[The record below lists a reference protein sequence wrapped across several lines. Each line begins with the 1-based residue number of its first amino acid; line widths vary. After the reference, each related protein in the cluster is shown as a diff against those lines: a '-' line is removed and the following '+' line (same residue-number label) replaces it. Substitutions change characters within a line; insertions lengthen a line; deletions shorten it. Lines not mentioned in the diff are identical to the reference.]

1 MISKLKFL
9 KAYWNRTV
17 VPAAGSV
24 VGKILYTSKNTTGR
38 RKQIV
43 IDVDAN
49 TTKFTTINAQPA
61 DPKTFPGEI
70 VERTVN
76 YAPKTDANLY
86 IFGSVPA
93 IPVMP
98 NTPTVNFTQTIANG
112 GTITAVNVLDGV
124 KIDGIAATTGEV
136 FITKL
141 TQLGLTL
148 NETTGDVTLDD
159 NLTAGTYTVTYKVTH
174 IIEPSVFINGI
185 ITITVEEA

>member
-86 IFGSVPA
+86 IFGSIPA
-93 IPVMP
+93 LPVIS
-98 NTPTVNFTQTIANG
+98 NVPTVNFTQTIANG

-124 KIDGIAATTGEV
+124 KINAVAATAADV
-136 FITKL
+136 VITAL
-141 TQLGLTL
+141 VEAGLTL

-159 NLTAGTYTVTYKVTH
+159 NLTAGTYTVTYKVEH
-174 IIEPSVFINGI
+174 VDEPSVYITGI
-185 ITITVEEA
+185 ITVTVQA

>member
-9 KAYWNRTV
+9 KAYCNRTV
-17 VPAAGSV
+17 VPTVGSA

-86 IFGSVPA
+86 IFGSTPA
-93 IPVMP
+93 LPVMS
-98 NTPTVNFTQTIANG
+98 NVPTANFTQTIANG
-112 GTITAVNVLDGV
+112 GTITAVSVLDGV
-124 KIDGIAATTGEV
+124 KIDGIAATTKEV

-148 NETTGDVTLDD
+148 NDKNGKVTLVD
-159 NLTAGTYTVTYKVTH
+159 NLTAGTYKVTYKVTH
-174 IIEPSVFINGI
+174 IIEPSIFINGI
-185 ITITVEEA
+185 ITITVQEA